1 MLRAFAPKG
10 ARIFYPENAKTGLG
24 LAMIAIPKPVY
35 SGFTVFWA
43 VSAPKARKL
52 PDLSGRQIR
61 QLICQKA
68 KKDDA
73 ERIQRHLKQFSV
85 VYFVA
90 LMLTTAL

>member
-1 MLRAFAPKG
+1 MK
-10 ARIFYPENAKTGLG
+10 KTGLG
-24 LAMIAIPKPVY
+24 LAVIAIPKPVF
-35 SGFTVFWA
+35 SGFTVFFLVLA
-43 VSAPKARKL
+43 LKARKL

-61 QLICQKA
+61 QLLCQKA

-73 ERIQRHLKQFSV
+73 ERIQRHLRQFSV